1 MTMQRFLRLA
11 VLSAAGML
19 PVPGFAED
27 AKPAQKNPQDLF
39 QELDKNKDGKL
50 TADEVSDEQRKFFD
64 HLRRVADAD
73 KNGEL
78 TKDEFL
84 KGFKPDES
92 PGINP
97 QGFGGRGEGQPQ
109 FDPKQ
114 QFERLDTNKD
124 GKLTLEELPEQAKE
138 RLKPLFDRLGKT
150 ELSRDDYV
158 QAIERSRR
166 AFGGEGGPGEF
177 FKRLDANK
185 DGKLTL
191 EEMPEQAQ
199 ERFKPLFERLG
210 KKELTQ
216 EEFAQAGPRF
226 GGNPGEM
233 FKRLDA
239 NNDGKLTL
247 DELPEPAKERL
258 KPLFERLG
266 KKELT
271 QEDFAQIGGRFRG
284 EGGEGNPAETFKKLD
299 ANSDGKLTRD
309 EIPESGRPQFDKLLE
324 RAGKGQDGALSHDE
338 FVKFGGQDRGEAQ
351 ARRPEGAPDGEKRP
365 GREGGRPEGFPGPEE
380 LFKRWDANGDGKV
393 TLDEVPDRARPLVER
408 MLERAGK
415 GRDGSLTLDDV
426 KKFPPPPP
434 ARRAEGAPGDEGGRR
449 PEGAQRGEGPG
460 GNSLFRKID
469 TNGDGRLSKEELTK
483 AADHFDEL
491 DLNKD
496 GQLDPRE
503 IFGQGPGGPRGA
515 AGREGPP
522 PPREGARGDGPPRD
536 GQPRDGKPREGK
548 GRDEP
553 EKRREKGAEE
563 RKRDSGEREK
573 ASGDKDKPREQN

>member
-1 MTMQRFLRLA
+1 MMMQRILRLA

-19 PVPGFAED
+19 PQSGFADE

-78 TKDEFL
+78 TKDEFI

-92 PGINP
+92 PQINP
-97 QGFGGRGEGQPQ
+97 QAFGGRGEGPQ

-150 ELSRDDYV
+150 ELSRDDFV
-158 QAIERSRR
+158 KATERSRQG
-166 AFGGEGGPGEF
+166 FGGDGNPGEL
-177 FKRLDANK
+177 FKRLDANN

-191 EEMPEQAQ
+191 AELPEPAQ

-239 NNDGKLTL
+239 NNDGKLTI
-247 DELPEPAKERL
+247 DELPEQAKERL

-284 EGGEGNPAETFKKLD
+284 PGGGEGNPAETFKKLD
-299 ANSDGKLTRD
+299 ANNDGKLTRD
-309 EIPESGRPQFDKLLE
+309 ELPESARPQFDKLLE

-351 ARRPEGAPDGEKRP
+351 ARKPEGAPDGEKRP
-365 GREGGRPEGFPGPEE
+365 PREGGRREEGRPDGLPSPED
-380 LFKRWDANGDGKV
+380 LFKRWDTNNDGKV
-393 TLDEVPDRARPLVER
+393 TLDEVPDRGRPLVER
-408 MLERAGK
+408 ILERAGK
-415 GRDGSLTLDDV
+415 GRDGALTLDDI
-426 KKFPPPPP
+426 KKFPPAPPP
-434 ARRAEGAPGDEGGRR
+434 GGPDGPRR
-449 PEGAQRGEGPG
+449 PDGGPRGEGPG
-460 GNSLFRKID
+460 GGGLFRKID
-469 TNGDGRLSKEELTK
+469 ANGDGRLSKDELSK
-483 AADHFDEL
+483 ASEHFDEL

-503 IFGQGPGGPRGA
+503 IFGQGPGGPRRPE

-522 PPREGARGDGPPRD
+522 RDGTRGDNPPRD
-536 GQPRDGKPREGK
+536 GKRRDEKGADEK
-548 GRDEP
+548 GRDESDR
-553 EKRREKGAEE
+553 RREKTPEN
-563 RKRDSGEREK
+563 RDKGSKE
-573 ASGDKDKPREQN
+573 DKPREEK